1 MLDWIAGW
9 PLAGLL
15 RRSGTAYLLVNAG
28 HIASIGLLFGAIT
41 ALDLRLLGAAR
52 TLPLAAAAPYLSRL
66 AAAGLVL
73 ALLTGMCLFAVNP
86 QSYLDNPAFLTKLG
100 LLALGVVNALWL
112 HCRVPWTTAL
122 QGESTPTSVKLH
134 AAMSLFLW
142 LGAIVAGR
150 WIGFL

>member
-9 PLAGLL
+9 PLAAML

-28 HIASIGLLFGAIT
+28 HVASIGLLFGAIA

-52 TLPLAAAAPYLSRL
+52 TLPLATAGPYLSRL
-66 AAAGLVL
+66 AAAGLL
-73 ALLTGMCLFAVNP
+73 AALLTGVCLFAVNP
-86 QSYLDNPAFLTKLG
+86 QNYLDNSAFLAKLG
-100 LLALGVVNALWL
+100 LLALGIANALWL
-112 HCRVPWTTAL
+112 HYGGPWRQAM
-122 QGESTPTSVKLH
+122 QSESIPTRVKLH
-134 AAMSLFLW
+134 AAMSLFVW

>member
-9 PLAGLL
+9 PLAAML

-28 HIASIGLLFGAIT
+28 HVASIGLLFGAIA

-52 TLPLAAAAPYLSRL
+52 TLPLATAGPYLSRL
-66 AAAGLVL
+66 AAAGLL
-73 ALLTGMCLFAVNP
+73 AALLTGMCLFAVNP
-86 QSYLDNPAFLTKLG
+86 QNYLDNSAFLAKLG
-100 LLALGVVNALWL
+100 LLALGIANALWL
-112 HCRVPWTTAL
+112 HYGGPWRQAM
-122 QGESTPTSVKLH
+122 QSESIPTRVKLH
-134 AAMSLFLW
+134 AAMSLFVW